1 MAKFVM
7 RTELDV
13 NELKEVDEFK
23 SLIPYNNQY
32 DELKKSVKENG
43 FLFPIIVNKNKEV
56 IDGYTRLRVA
66 RELGISKIPVEVY
79 ETSGREEELEM
90 ILNLNIRR
98 RQLTKDEIIML
109 IDKVHEMK
117 KKFRSNPM
125 NRQIIET
132 DDYIIVGDKKIP
144 KLTNIFPNTSPKPEV
159 GRQMYL
165 FEFGKPGSSNNS
177 TSDDQN
183 CIRGDSISLICDDK
197 NCITPDSISTTSAE
211 INSIS
216 VPPPGSEISK
226 SPSIR
231 QESREIKEELEK
243 LLPDIDV
250 NEQTVEKYLRVKSEA
265 PWLINYI
272 GDEKKGKIG
281 IVKAYEIYRL
291 LKKKNLLD
299 LDKRL
304 PEDELTVLVTDK
316 YGRKVLERDDL
327 LRKVLDKEMTVSD
340 AINEIKGSERGSG
353 TVRKNGFDKIVDDL
367 INKGY
372 AELPFGILLTEING
386 KCYVINEEALSE
398 LDKREE
404 LSEFLLKNGIMVKTD
419 NGNGY
424 KIKYETLKGCSGRDK
439 LYYL

>member
-1 MAKFVM
+1 
-7 RTELDV
+7 L
-13 NELKEVDEFK
+13 
-23 SLIPYNNQY
+23 
-32 DELKKSVKENG
+32 
-43 FLFPIIVNKNKEV
+43 
-56 IDGYTRLRVA
+56 
-66 RELGISKIPVEVY
+66 
-79 ETSGREEELEM
+79 
-90 ILNLNIRR
+90 
-98 RQLTKDEIIML
+98 
-109 IDKVHEMK
+109 
-117 KKFRSNPM
+117 
-125 NRQIIET
+125 
-132 DDYIIVGDKKIP
+132 
-144 KLTNIFPNTSPKPEV
+144 
-159 GRQMYL
+159 
-165 FEFGKPGSSNNS
+165 PG
-177 TSDDQN
+177 
-183 CIRGDSISLICDDK
+183 
-197 NCITPDSISTTSAE
+197 
-211 INSIS
+211 
-216 VPPPGSEISK
+216 
-226 SPSIR
+226 
-231 QESREIKEELEK
+231 
-243 LLPDIDV
+243 IDV

-304 PEDELTVLVTDK
+304 PEDELSVLITDK

-424 KIKYETLKGCSGRDK
+424 KIKYETLKGCSGRNK